1 VQVKIYI
8 LKVLISVENAP
19 LTTSPPLA
27 QRSLL
32 SNLADDAYSFLQ
44 NHPWHDDPI
53 ENDFG
58 AAIAT
63 GKLVL
68 QAARNNPTIFQ
79 KFADYALDVH
89 FHHSTVEK
97 WRLTW
102 HFIETIEIF
111 IWNPFLEYTPPG
123 ILPRGT

>member
-1 VQVKIYI
+1 MLKSVDVQVSDFYT
-8 LKVLISVENAP
+8 LKVLISTENAS
-19 LTTSPPLA
+19 LAVSPPLA

-32 SNLADDAYSFLQ
+32 SNLADDACSFLH

-68 QAARNNPTIFQ
+68 QAARNKPTIFQ
-79 KFADYALDVH
+79 KFTELASDVH
-89 FHHSTVEK
+89 FHHFKS
-97 WRLTW
+97 
-102 HFIETIEIF
+102 
-111 IWNPFLEYTPPG
+111 
-123 ILPRGT
+123 PRMVTD